1 MNDSVEALEIKVSF
15 QDELLQQLDEA
26 LGQQQQE
33 ILLLK
38 EQLRV
43 LSEQVRLLGDSEAKA
58 SVEPP
63 PPPLLSDQGA
73 LGWAAHSETT
83 VNLEEGVLGLVVARL
98 GRLRLAHYSKYP
110 SAKPECN

>member
-38 EQLRV
+38 EQLRE
-43 LSEQVRLLGDSEAKA
+43 LSEQVRLLADSEAKA

-63 PPPLLSDQGA
+63 PP
-73 LGWAAHSETT
+73 
-83 VNLEEGVLGLVVARL
+83 
-98 GRLRLAHYSKYP
+98 HY
-110 SAKPECN
+110 

>member
-15 QDELLQQLDEA
+15 QDELLQQMDEA

-38 EQLRV
+38 DQLRV
-43 LSEQVRLLGDSEAKA
+43 LSEQVRLLGDSEPKT

-63 PPPLLSDQGA
+63 PP
-73 LGWAAHSETT
+73 
-83 VNLEEGVLGLVVARL
+83 
-98 GRLRLAHYSKYP
+98 HY
-110 SAKPECN
+110 

>member
-15 QDELLQQLDEA
+15 KMSCCSSWMK

-63 PPPLLSDQGA
+63 PP
-73 LGWAAHSETT
+73 
-83 VNLEEGVLGLVVARL
+83 
-98 GRLRLAHYSKYP
+98 HY
-110 SAKPECN
+110 

>member
-15 QDELLQQLDEA
+15 QDELLQQLDDA

-43 LSEQVRLLGDSEAKA
+43 LSEQVRLLGDSESKT

-63 PPPLLSDQGA
+63 PP
-73 LGWAAHSETT
+73 
-83 VNLEEGVLGLVVARL
+83 
-98 GRLRLAHYSKYP
+98 HY
-110 SAKPECN
+110 

>member
-15 QDELLQQLDEA
+15 QDELLQQLDDA

-43 LSEQVRLLGDSEAKA
+43 LSEQVRLLGDSEPKT

-63 PPPLLSDQGA
+63 PP
-73 LGWAAHSETT
+73 
-83 VNLEEGVLGLVVARL
+83 
-98 GRLRLAHYSKYP
+98 HY
-110 SAKPECN
+110 

>member
-26 LGQQQQE
+26 LGRQQQE

-43 LSEQVRLLGDSEAKA
+43 LSEQVRLLGDSEAKT

-63 PPPLLSDQGA
+63 PP
-73 LGWAAHSETT
+73 
-83 VNLEEGVLGLVVARL
+83 
-98 GRLRLAHYSKYP
+98 HY
-110 SAKPECN
+110 

>member
-15 QDELLQQLDEA
+15 QDELLQRLDEA

-38 EQLRV
+38 EQLRL

-58 SVEPP
+58 SVEQPP
-63 PPPLLSDQGA
+63 P
-73 LGWAAHSETT
+73 
-83 VNLEEGVLGLVVARL
+83 N
-98 GRLRLAHYSKYP
+98 Y
-110 SAKPECN
+110 

>member
-15 QDELLQQLDEA
+15 QDDLLQQLDDA

-43 LSEQVRLLGDSEAKA
+43 LSEQVRLLGDTEAKTI
-58 SVEPP
+58 VEPP
-63 PPPLLSDQGA
+63 PP
-73 LGWAAHSETT
+73 
-83 VNLEEGVLGLVVARL
+83 
-98 GRLRLAHYSKYP
+98 HY
-110 SAKPECN
+110 

>member
-26 LGQQQQE
+26 LGRQQQE

-43 LSEQVRLLGDSEAKA
+43 CLLYTS
-58 SVEPP
+58 
-63 PPPLLSDQGA
+63 
-73 LGWAAHSETT
+73 
-83 VNLEEGVLGLVVARL
+83 
-98 GRLRLAHYSKYP
+98 P
-110 SAKPECN
+110 SPRDRQKSRMPSSA

>member
-15 QDELLQQLDEA
+15 QDELLQQLDDA

-43 LSEQVRLLGDSEAKA
+43 LSEQVRLLGDSEAKPRVA
-58 SVEPP
+58 PP
-63 PPPLLSDQGA
+63 PP
-73 LGWAAHSETT
+73 H
-83 VNLEEGVLGLVVARL
+83 
-98 GRLRLAHYSKYP
+98 
-110 SAKPECN
+110 